1 MGACEAHMAKACPE
15 VCLRFEHRPQIQLS
29 SRTYT
34 LPMLH
39 HDDTPLSA
47 MLWRSPEGATDS
59 AETEQAMLQEVSWGS
74 RSLTLLEHRSRRLG
88 EPRLGGFDIAK
99 DSQVGELF
107 GKRPSEGSGGLCAS
121 GGRKVL
127 HAEFRKCCD
136 RQSTPHPSQVA
147 ADPFCIQGADRSEAW
162 EEAADRFCMEAADRT
177 EPWATLS
184 PSTPTSLVMSRAS
197 SEESLD
203 AFVEKIVERAQ
214 QVRTRPLCERAT
226 SEDGSFDSPVVLE
239 EGTAVDS

>member
-1 MGACEAHMAKACPE
+1 MGACEAHLAKACPE
-15 VCLRFEHRPQIQLS
+15 VCVRFEHRPQIQLS

-88 EPRLGGFDIAK
+88 GFDIAEE
-99 DSQVGELF
+99 SQVSELF
-107 GKRPSEGSGGLCAS
+107 GKRPAEGSGGLCAS

-136 RQSTPHPSQVA
+136 RQSTPHPSQFVRQQCGA
-147 ADPFCIQGADRSEAW
+147 RVRVVQRLPPTPFASRAPTDQRHGKRLLTASAW
-162 EEAADRFCMEAADRT
+162 RPPTA
-177 EPWATLS
+177 LS
-184 PSTPTSLVMSRAS
+184 PGR
-197 SEESLD
+197 
-203 AFVEKIVERAQ
+203 RC
-214 QVRTRPLCERAT
+214 RRPCQPAW
-226 SEDGSFDSPVVLE
+226 
-239 EGTAVDS
+239 

>member
-1 MGACEAHMAKACPE
+1 MGACEAHLAKACPE
-15 VCLRFEHRPQIQLS
+15 VCVRFEHRPQIQLS

-88 EPRLGGFDIAK
+88 GFDIAEE
-99 DSQVGELF
+99 SQVSELF
-107 GKRPSEGSGGLCAS
+107 GKRPAEGSGGLCAS

-147 ADPFCIQGADRSEAW
+147 
-162 EEAADRFCMEAADRT
+162 DRFCMEAADRT
-177 EPWATLS
+177 EPGATLP
-184 PSTPTSLVMSRAS
+184 PSMPTSLVMSRAS

-226 SEDGSFDSPVVLE
+226 SEDGSFDSLVVLE